1 MVYAAGAHAPACAP
15 SSSLLTTGDPMA
27 RLQRTAF
34 LASIAL
40 APVIAAASCGSSP
53 GAHPTGVGGTAASG
67 TGGTGGTGKASGSAS
82 GGSGGGL
89 LFTDAAADGPLAPSS
104 DFPSAPVVDT
114 SAPANAPALF
124 GPAGS
129 GNASGG
135 PCIFEPE
142 PDTLYP
148 SNWLRPRF
156 QWNAAAGQNL
166 FELRL
171 HTTAQVSDLVVY
183 TANTSWTM
191 PKAMWTALAADSD
204 SVPITVTVRG
214 AVLNGTTLTGS
225 PSVGSSQPITIAP
238 AAAAGAIVYWTT
250 SGGSSLK
257 GFSAG
262 DESVVLTLQPA
273 QVQMPT
279 VGGSVTCFGCHTST
293 PDGNYAGLT
302 AQGPWGN
309 VLASVEAATVGAPPP
324 FLGAGALATL
334 DSNSPLGIQTYSKA
348 HWTTGDHVMVT
359 PFGDSPS
366 NNLAWVDLEATTSGQ
381 GTSYGFFTR
390 TGDTGDVGAPTWSH
404 DGKTVVYVST
414 NAELTGRLDNGFAKL
429 YSVPYNARQGG
440 TASPISGA
448 SDATF
453 EQYYPSFSPDDAF
466 LAFNRIPLGN
476 QMYNQALAEVF
487 VIPAAGGTATRLAA
501 NDPPTCSGKTSPGI
515 TNSWPKWSPQA
526 VTASD
531 GKTYYWLIFSSTR
544 DPMGNPQL
552 YITGVVVDGATV
564 TTHGALYLWNQ
575 PSAENNHTP
584 AWDYFMIPPPP
595 AQ

>member
-1 MVYAAGAHAPACAP
+1 
-15 SSSLLTTGDPMA
+15 MA
-27 RLQRTAF
+27 RLLRAAV
-34 LASIAL
+34 LASIAF
-40 APVIAAASCGSSP
+40 APVIAAASCGSS
-53 GAHPTGVGGTAASG
+53 TDKTA
-67 TGGTGGTGKASGSAS
+67 GGTGGATPTGPSATATGAA
-82 GGSGGGL
+82 GGTTTGGGGGL
-89 LFTDAAADGPLAPSS
+89 LFTDASSDAPIGPFD
-104 DFPSAPVVDT
+104 DFPSAPVVDP
-114 SAPANAPALF
+114 SAPANAGTLF

-129 GNASGG
+129 GNETGG

-148 SNWLRPRF
+148 NNWLRPRF
-156 QWNAAAGQNL
+156 QWTAGAGENL

-171 HTTAQVSDLVVY
+171 HTTAETNDLVVY

-191 PKAMWTALAADSD
+191 AKAMWTALAADAD

-225 PSVGSSQPITIAP
+225 PSVGSSQTITIAP

-250 SGGSSLK
+250 SGGSALK

-262 DESVVLTLQPA
+262 DETVVLALEPP

-279 VGGSVTCFGCHTST
+279 VGGAAVTCFGCHTST

-309 VLASVEAATVGAPPP
+309 VLASIEGTTVGAPPS
-324 FLGAGALATL
+324 FVGAGALATL
-334 DSNSPLGIQTYSKA
+334 AASSPLGIQTYSKS
-348 HWTTGDHVMVT
+348 HWATGDHVMVT
-359 PFGDSPS
+359 PFHDSPGNS
-366 NNLAWVDLEATTSGQ
+366 LAWIDLEATQMGQ
-381 GTSYGFFTR
+381 GMSYGFLAR

-414 NAELTGRLDNGFAKL
+414 NAELTGRLDNGTAAL
-429 YSVPYNARQGG
+429 YAVPYNDRQGG
-440 TASPISGA
+440 TAKPVAGA
-448 SDATF
+448 SDATL
-453 EQYYPSFSPDDAF
+453 EQYYPAFSPDDAY

-476 QMYNQALAEVF
+476 TMYNQPLGEVF
-487 VIPAAGGTATRLAA
+487 VIPAAGGTATRLTA
-501 NDPPTCSGKTSPGI
+501 NDPPACTGKVSPGM

-552 YITGVVVDGATV
+552 YITGVVVDGTTV

-575 PSAENNHTP
+575 PSTENNHTP